1 MYNCFN
7 DNNYYIQQKRPNTTK
22 KPKELKFGNNNKKIT
37 HVADDIMQLKNR
49 REQRNRHNEE
59 KKFKNNKK
67 KINLN
72 LQKFDDDFN
81 YLIQKKKF
89 QIEYQPKNPYKTS
102 EFSKIFVCVRKRPI
116 FQKEIME
123 GEIDCI
129 SAVNPKV
136 FVYDCKIKIDGYTKY
151 IDVNEFNFDNAFNEN
166 DNTLTLYRYTIQPS
180 LNILARGGVI
190 TCFAYGQ
197 TGSGKTYTMKGIQD
211 YAIENLFQIF
221 RQIERTTNKRFTF
234 YISFFEIYLGILYD
248 LLNKR
253 NKLMALEDK
262 NQKVQIFGLTEK
274 EASSPSEMKSII
286 EFANQER
293 TTHNTV
299 TNETSSRS
307 HAICNFIVKLRN
319 PNYETDFA
327 KLSLVDLAGSER
339 ATETQSNDKNRLAE
353 GADINKSL
361 LALKECIRALD
372 ARKIPGN
379 NEHHVPF
386 RNSKL
391 TLVLRDS
398 FLGKENLCKII
409 MISCISPSN
418 HSANHTINTL
428 RYTTRL
434 KEKKGNVGNNNII
447 KKKNINLKK
456 DKIGNKSPNIQRFG
470 KNNMNKLYLSGLNID
485 KFSNS
490 NKNIKCN
497 SYYKKIEKK
506 GNKNQ
511 TGNTCRKSLQIVKG
525 KNLQNNN
532 QRKKLNLR
540 NNIHQIDVNK
550 KFIERPKKGIKKINI
565 SGNYFHRAE
574 TSVDKV
580 NNINHKR
587 IKYFSNPKDN
597 KTVNNTINQ
606 IGYVNYVDINLQNQ
620 YNVPNNYIFDQNIY
634 SNRIFINNRNIDVN
648 TDIDP
653 RNNDDYIKEQIEVIK
668 SEEQYLA
675 DDGNLISKFKGL
687 TKNNPNR
694 QIYQPI
700 IQNIIESKKN
710 YVNKIQKNI
719 NEYKNLIK

>member
-1 MYNCFN
+1 
-7 DNNYYIQQKRPNTTK
+7 
-22 KPKELKFGNNNKKIT
+22 
-37 HVADDIMQLKNR
+37 
-49 REQRNRHNEE
+49 
-59 KKFKNNKK
+59 
-67 KINLN
+67 
-72 LQKFDDDFN
+72 
-81 YLIQKKKF
+81 
-89 QIEYQPKNPYKTS
+89 
-102 EFSKIFVCVRKRPI
+102 
-116 FQKEIME
+116 
-123 GEIDCI
+123 
-129 SAVNPKV
+129 
-136 FVYDCKIKIDGYTKY
+136 
-151 IDVNEFNFDNAFNEN
+151 
-166 DNTLTLYRYTIQPS
+166 
-180 LNILARGGVI
+180 
-190 TCFAYGQ
+190 
-197 TGSGKTYTMKGIQD
+197 
-211 YAIENLFQIF
+211 
-221 RQIERTTNKRFTF
+221 
-234 YISFFEIYLGILYD
+234 
-248 LLNKR
+248 
-253 NKLMALEDK
+253 
-262 NQKVQIFGLTEK
+262 
-274 EASSPSEMKSII
+274 
-286 EFANQER
+286 
-293 TTHNTV
+293 
-299 TNETSSRS
+299 
-307 HAICNFIVKLRN
+307 
-319 PNYETDFA
+319 
-327 KLSLVDLAGSER
+327 
-339 ATETQSNDKNRLAE
+339 
-353 GADINKSL
+353 
-361 LALKECIRALD
+361 
-372 ARKIPGN
+372 
-379 NEHHVPF
+379 
-386 RNSKL
+386 
-391 TLVLRDS
+391 
-398 FLGKENLCKII
+398 

-434 KEKKGNVGNNNII
+434 KEKKGNVGNNNVI

-470 KNNMNKLYLSGLNID
+470 NNNMNKLYLSGLNID

-511 TGNTCRKSLQIVKG
+511 TENTCRKSLQIVKG
-525 KNLQNNN
+525 NNLQNNN

-694 QIYQPI
+694 QMYQPI